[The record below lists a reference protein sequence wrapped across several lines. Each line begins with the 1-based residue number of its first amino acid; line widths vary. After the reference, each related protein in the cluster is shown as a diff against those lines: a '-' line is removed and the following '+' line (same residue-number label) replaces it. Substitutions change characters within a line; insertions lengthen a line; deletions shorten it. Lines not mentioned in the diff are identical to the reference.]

1 MADWV
6 TISSL
11 ATAGG
16 TLVLAIATF
25 SSVRSANRSARV
37 AERSLL
43 LGTRPVL
50 IPSRE
55 VDPTERVRFG
65 DGTFLNIAGHGAAAE
80 EHDGRIHLGIG
91 LRNGGTGL
99 AVILGWRARTQAG
112 EEARSGESVVSR
124 QGQLPTPSLADFRR
138 QQLDLY
144 IPAGETGYWQGGLYD
159 PEEPGYRDV
168 IETLRS
174 GGGVIYVDLLYGDHE
189 GGQLMIV
196 RFGVSEWPR
205 DGDDEIGERAYVL
218 RYWDPGDQPWPPAD
232 QGSAT

>member
-37 AERSLL
+37 AEQSMLI
-43 LGTRPVL
+43 GTRPVL

-80 EHDGRIHLGIG
+80 EHDGRIHMGIG
-91 LRNGGTGL
+91 LRNGGAGL
-99 AVILGWRARTQAG
+99 GVILGWRARTQAG
-112 EEARSGESVVSR
+112 EEARTGRPVI
-124 QGQLPTPSLADFRR
+124 GQQADLLTPSLADFRR

-168 IETLRS
+168 MDALQS
-174 GGGVIYVDLLYGDHE
+174 GGGVIYVDLLYGDQE

-196 RFGVSEWPR
+196 RFGISEWPS
-205 DGDDEIGERAYVL
+205 DGDEEIGERAYVL
-218 RYWDPGDQPWPPAD
+218 RYWDAGDQLWPPSS

>member
-16 TLVLAIATF
+16 TLVLAVATF

-43 LGTRPVL
+43 AGLRPIL

-55 VDPTERVRFG
+55 QDPVERIRFG
-65 DGTFLNIAGHGAAAE
+65 DQYILTVPGHGGAVE
-80 EHDGRIHLGIG
+80 EHEGNIYMALA

-99 AVILGWRARTQAG
+99 AVLHGWRASPRPYSLSDPGQARN
-112 EEARSGESVVSR
+112 EPRPDLSE
-124 QGQLPTPSLADFRR
+124 FRE

-144 IPAGETGYWQGGLYD
+144 IPAGETGYWQGALRD
-159 PEEPGYRDV
+159 PQAPGYAAVQKAVRGEKLLQ
-168 IETLRS
+168 I
-174 GGGVIYVDLLYGDHE
+174 DLLYGDNE
-189 GGQLMIV
+189 GGQRTIV
-196 RFGVSEWPR
+196 RFVISDWPGVE
-205 DGDDEIGERAYVL
+205 GERAYTT
-218 RYWDPGDQPWPPAD
+218 RYWNVDREDPR
-232 QGSAT
+232 